1 MRSRRFALAAALVLS
16 GLVAQAQDAGGI
28 AGSVIGPTTQRP
40 ATPPRDRQPNGQ
52 RTPAGSSSISGRVVS
67 VDGNPLRRTQVQLAG
82 SPVGG
87 RTTQTDGDGRYSF
100 TALPAGRYTI
110 RVSRGGYVNLAYGQR
125 TPSEPARPVA
135 LADGQAVSDIDIVLP
150 RGGAI
155 TGRIVDEYGE
165 PMLQAQV
172 QAYRYQYQPGG
183 ERTLQPGGGSA
194 MTDDLGQFRL
204 YGLNPGEY
212 VISATSR
219 NQLMAMGPIGAA
231 GAFTID
237 GADPRSDE
245 GYAPTFYP
253 GTVNPGEAQPV
264 NLGLGQEL
272 SVQLQLVPARLARV
286 SGIVF
291 DSQGRPGTGSAVML
305 RSSATII
312 GPNRSANS
320 GADGSFTITGIAP
333 GEYYL
338 EVRPRPQ
345 PPAGTGG
352 PGGRGGNA
360 NAAPVAEQEFASVPI
375 SVGGDV
381 TGLHIVTGRGA
392 TISGRV
398 VFEGSPPSNGLRIR
412 VVSQPADPSRSIALP
427 NVRGQDEGYVSAD
440 GSFELT
446 RITGPIFLRVQLT
459 SANGPPPPQVTYMT
473 KSVVVD
479 GVDVADTPFDP
490 TRRGGVSNITLV
502 LTDRVTDISGVVTDS
517 RGTRLA
523 SSTVLIVPEDLP
535 LGVSPARYHRILQS
549 DGDGKFSVR
558 GMPPGRYAAIA
569 ASDLDASHQ
578 YDPATAQR
586 VRQRGQSFSVREGET
601 VTLALNLTA
610 DF

>member
-1 MRSRRFALAAALVLS
+1 MALAGLVLS
-16 GLVAQAQDAGGI
+16 GLVVLAQDAGGI
-28 AGSVIGPTTQRP
+28 VGSVIGPAPQRP
-40 ATPPRDRQPNGQ
+40 AAPPRDRQPNGQ
-52 RTPAGSSSISGRVVS
+52 RAAAGNSTISGRVTS
-67 VDGNPLRRTQVQLAG
+67 LDGAPLRRTQVQLAG
-82 SPVGG
+82 APIGG
-87 RTTQTDGDGRYSF
+87 RTTQTDSDGRYSF
-100 TALPAGRYTI
+100 AALPAGKYTI

-125 TPSEPARPVA
+125 TPTDPTKPIE
-135 LADGQAVSDIDIVLP
+135 LADGQALSGVDIVLP

-155 TGRIVDEYGE
+155 TGRVLDEFGE

-194 MTDDLGQFRL
+194 VTDDLGQFRL
-204 YGLNPGEY
+204 YGLNPGDY

-219 NQLMAMGPIGAA
+219 NQVMQMVAGGAGSTFTLDGPDAR
-231 GAFTID
+231 T
-237 GADPRSDE
+237 DE

-253 GTVNPGEAQPV
+253 GTANPGEAQPV

-272 SVQLQLVPARLARV
+272 SVQLQLVPAHLARI
-286 SGIVF
+286 SGMVF
-291 DSQGRPGTGSAVML
+291 DSQGRPVTGSVVML
-305 RSSATII
+305 RSSATVI

-320 GADGSFTITGIAP
+320 GADGSFTITGVAP
-333 GEYYL
+333 GEYYV

-345 PPAGTGG
+345 PPAGNGGG

-360 NAAPVAEQEFASVPI
+360 NATTLPEQEFASVPVN
-375 SVGGDV
+375 VGGDV
-381 TGLHIVTGRGA
+381 TGLHIVTGKGA

-398 VFEGSPPSNGLRIR
+398 VFEGTPPSNGLRIR

-427 NVRGQDEGYVSAD
+427 NVRAQDEGFVSAD

-459 SANGPPPPQVTYMT
+459 SATGPPPPQVTYMT
-473 KSVVVD
+473 KSVIVD

-490 TRRGGVSNITLV
+490 TRRGGTSNITLV
-502 LTDRVTDISGVVTDS
+502 LTDKVTDIGGVVTDG
-517 RGTRLA
+517 RGTPLG
-523 SSTVLIVPEDLP
+523 SSMVLIVPEDLP
-535 LGVSPARYHRILQS
+535 PGVSPARYHRILQS

-569 ASDLDASHQ
+569 ANGVDAAHQ
-578 YDPATAQR
+578 YDPATVQR

-601 VTLALNLTA
+601 VTLALNLTT